1 LAKLNASTYKTRDDA
16 ERHFLQIVDKEAESV
31 RMRHLTAGS
40 GQSLVYEIKYQEALI
55 GSGPYIEAE
64 AEALEVPL
72 QEVIDSIIAARHL
85 TNQQISLLEGK
96 RLKTKKLIKQ
106 ATNATEMH
114 AIVKNAN
121 LTLDTD

>member
-1 LAKLNASTYKTRDDA
+1 MAKLNASTYKTRDDA

-85 TNQQISLLEGK
+85 TNQQISLPE
-96 RLKTKKLIKQ
+96 
-106 ATNATEMH
+106 
-114 AIVKNAN
+114 
-121 LTLDTD
+121 D